1 MNMQSVEKVRL
12 LNLSQNYLYSR
23 VDVAITNTFLKRIET
38 IEACNLQK
46 SCEQNYMGKVIIHY
60 VKWNCVTF

>member
-12 LNLSQNYLYSR
+12 SNLSQNYLYSR

-38 IEACNLQK
+38 IEAFNLQK
-46 SCEQNYMGKVIIHY
+46 SCEQNYMGKAIIHY